1 MRIAD
6 DHHHHQQ
13 HINRLSVVVPALAFL
28 LTHDH
33 QCAQSPNRRLSPP
46 SSFFLFFSSSFSFSF
61 PCRLFICTRPP
72 LLRRACQEGG
82 QLTGKSECLL
92 ECSVCGAIPA
102 SSSPSPSTVIA
113 SQPQLH
119 SSALFKIDR
128 GGGVGSGG
136 GDDDIE
142 DDDVGGGSDDS
153 GDTFTNKLICSCC
166 CCCLPL

>member
-1 MRIAD
+1 MNKALNLFPATKGLMQIAD

-13 HINRLSVVVPALAFL
+13 HINRLSVVVLLLAFP

-46 SSFFLFFSSSFSFSF
+46 SSFFLSFSSSFFSF

-102 SSSPSPSTVIA
+102 SSSPSPSAVIA

-119 SSALFKIDR
+119 SSALTDR
-128 GGGVGSGG
+128 QRWRCWRWRRRRRHRGRR
-136 GDDDIE
+136 
-142 DDDVGGGSDDS
+142 
-153 GDTFTNKLICSCC
+153 CWWR
-166 CCCLPL
+166 